1 METFNDF
8 GLDTNLLNAIDS
20 LGYDKPT
27 EIQAQAIGPSIN
39 GIDIMGIAQ
48 TGSGKTAA
56 FLIPLIKRLSEGKG
70 KARMPRGLILS
81 PTRELA
87 AQIFNNF
94 TKLSEGIRLK
104 STLIIG
110 GTSYQEQKKSL
121 DVGVDVIIGTPG
133 RIYDHLERHNVMLHG
148 IQYLVIDEADR
159 MLDEGFIPQVEMICS
174 RTSPMRQTLFFSAT
188 MNPEIEKLAD
198 DYLSAPLRI
207 EVNPQ
212 ASVSDDIEQLVYL
225 VESRGSRDLFK
236 KKRSVLR
243 KIIAKFGEDL
253 SNAIIFSNTKNN
265 VDILQKSMRVHGYK
279 SESIHGDHTQTARTE
294 ALTKFRNGDIQFL
307 IASDVAS
314 RGLDIPKVS
323 HVINLDVPSNPEDYI
338 HRIGRTGRAGNK
350 GTSVTLCSMKEVKTL
365 EAIENLI
372 AQPLSK
378 FKAVLK
384 GRSQDLKIVPMD
396 NEQRKEAEVADETQ
410 LKEREEKTS
419 YPKSKSKEQGQSSRN
434 RTSVGLNETSTEAL
448 SETTSHTQ
456 ERKSDQV
463 LEDVAIS
470 DDNEPLVR
478 RRWSYRKKD
487 SSRRKSQQEFSSATG
502 DNAVNA
508 DNDHPDDSSSEIT
521 TKSQRGDK
529 NNRQAPGNTGQK
541 EAKRPGRNPTKSK
554 NRGFEDRIPAFVNYD
569 FGLISS

>member
-396 NEQRKEAEVADETQ
+396 NEQRKEAETADETQ

-470 DDNEPLVR
+470 DDNKPLVR

-521 TKSQRGDK
+521 TKSQRDDK
-529 NNRQAPGNTGQK
+529 NNRQALGNTGQK

>member
-350 GTSVTLCSMKEVKTL
+350 GTSITLCSMKEVKTL

-372 AQPLSK
+372 AQSLSK

-396 NEQRKEAEVADETQ
+396 NEQRKEAETADETQ

-463 LEDVAIS
+463 LEDVVIS

-521 TKSQRGDK
+521 TKSQRDDK

-569 FGLISS
+569 FG

>member
-396 NEQRKEAEVADETQ
+396 NEQRKEAETADETQ
-410 LKEREEKTS
+410 LKGREEKTS

-502 DNAVNA
+502 DNDVNA

-521 TKSQRGDK
+521 TKSQRDDK
-529 NNRQAPGNTGQK
+529 NNQQPLGNTGQK

-569 FGLISS
+569 FG